1 MTPKVKML
9 PPAGKTQ
16 KREANVNIR
25 FCANDIARLKRIA
38 AYRGTT
44 VTQLLHYVTTNT
56 VLPLL
61 EEEMQQELAEANPST
76 DPNGTGISGTSAEV

>member
-16 KREANVNIR
+16 KREAHVSVR
-25 FCANDIARLKRIA
+25 FCANDFARLKRIA
-38 AYRGTT
+38 EYRGTT
-44 VTQLLHYVTTNT
+44 VTRLLHYVTTNT

-61 EEEMQQELAEANPST
+61 EEEMQQELAEAAPST
-76 DPNGTGISGTSAEV
+76 GPNGSSIPSGAEA